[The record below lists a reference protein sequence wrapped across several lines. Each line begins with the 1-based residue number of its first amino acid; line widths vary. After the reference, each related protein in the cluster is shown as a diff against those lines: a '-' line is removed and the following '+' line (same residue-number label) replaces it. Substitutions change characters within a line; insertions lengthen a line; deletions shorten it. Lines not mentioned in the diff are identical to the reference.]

1 MRNLLITG
9 AGVDKTAGIEFP
21 LAERLLPEL
30 YSFIKGEGADFEKEV
45 RAAIPGLRFDFTKF
59 INAEIDAIT
68 SKDQDE
74 LRRIVEIINDAIL
87 TINNSKSMLKKRG
100 QVIVTLFD
108 KLASIQKSSQIDEET
123 HLLIQEAFGEEYAES
138 DFVIDM
144 HKVSLSDTFKTILK
158 TTLRESLA
166 VSNPI
171 SDAMASH
178 LLDIEQLLIQ
188 QFLGFYS
195 GKPFIVKQYIYISWC
210 LWGFLVTKQQEV
222 LRSSEG
228 GELPFY
234 ANLPD
239 DLSAITLN
247 YTTFLKNHIEGE
259 VIHFHGGLAEYVRMD
274 TRQLLPIE
282 NILTLNIIEFART
295 QISPNLDFS
304 ESNVFDQ
311 KHVIPSLVPPLK
323 LKPVLSH
330 KYIDLWARA
339 SKFVRQAD
347 KIVVIGYSFNNADE
361 HFNDIL
367 RNGGDK
373 RYDIVAPDAH
383 SDRFIRRME
392 KVFGISSGSL
402 VNTIVGGLEVKSA
415 GRVRLIAASADQIDF
430 NALFESGQ

>member
-1 MRNLLITG
+1 MSNLLITG

-30 YSFIKGEGADFEKEV
+30 YSFIKGEGAGFEKEV

-68 SKDQDE
+68 SKDQEE
-74 LRRIVEIINDAIL
+74 LRKIVDIVKTAIE
-87 TINNSKSMLKKRG
+87 TIDDPDSLLSKRG
-100 QVIVTLFD
+100 HVIATLFD
-108 KLASIQKSSQIDEET
+108 KMASIQESSQIDDTT

-158 TTLRESLA
+158 TTLRESLED
-166 VSNPI
+166 SNPV

-195 GKPFIVKQYIYISWC
+195 GRPFIVKQYIYISWC

-222 LRSSEG
+222 LRSSAALEM
-228 GELPFY
+228 PFY
-234 ANLPD
+234 ADLPE

-247 YTTFLKNHIEGE
+247 YTTFLKNHVAGE

-282 NILTLNIIEFART
+282 NISNLNIIEFARN

-304 ESNVFDQ
+304 QSNVFDQ

-339 SKFVRQAD
+339 SLLVREAE

-373 RYDIVAPDAH
+373 QYDIVAPDAH
-383 SDRFIRRME
+383 SDRFIRRMG
-392 KVFGISSGSL
+392 KVFSIPADNL
-402 VNTIVGGLEVKSA
+402 VSTIIGGLNAKSA
-415 GRVRLIAASADQIDF
+415 GRVRLIAARADEIDIKT
-430 NALFESGQ
+430 LLSS